1 MIKNKTYV
9 IILGII
15 TLSVISLLALVCQ
28 KYLPFLFHST
38 IYYCQNIIR
47 TVSVQLLPSH
57 VGRPLFIGLLII
69 FGLIVIRFFT
79 LIYNFLKERKKFQH
93 AAFSYGE
100 LQKIARGLRIES
112 KVKVIKDYKPLAICF
127 GIFQPKIYI
136 SSGLLKIVN
145 NGELRVI
152 LAHEKYHLESR
163 DNFLMLIAFVIQSFF
178 PFFPIIKDFIKYFR
192 IQRELEAD
200 TYAITNHN
208 KNGYLISAL
217 KKLIRYEPQHAL
229 IASSGLGVFDTLET
243 RIRYLV
249 YKTKY
254 RPKITIINGVVSGF
268 FLFVLIA
275 LSLVPVQATDLHDRG
290 NDTLMACIS
299 SDKCSSICKDNINK
313 SLQITSIKSSKI
325 SSIYPP

>member
-1 MIKNKTYV
+1 MIKNKSYIV
-9 IILGII
+9 ALGMIS
-15 TLSVISLLALVCQ
+15 LSVIGLLALVCQ

-47 TVSVQLLPSH
+47 NVSVQLLPTQ
-57 VGRPLFIGLLII
+57 VGEPFFIGLLII
-69 FGLIVIRFFT
+69 FGLIIIRFFT
-79 LIYNFLKERKKFQH
+79 LTHNFLKERKKFQH
-93 AAFSYGE
+93 ATFSDGE
-100 LQKIARGLRIES
+100 LQKIAWGLRIEN
-112 KVKVIKDYKPLAICF
+112 KVRVINDHKPLAICF

-163 DNFLMLIAFVIQSFF
+163 DNLLMLIAFVIQSFF
-178 PFFPIIKDFIKYFR
+178 PFFPIIKDFIKHYR

-200 TYAITNHN
+200 TYAITNQN
-208 KNGYLISAL
+208 ENRFLISAL
-217 KKLIRYEPQHAL
+217 EKLIRNEPQNAL

-254 RPKITIINGVVSGF
+254 RPRINIINGVVSGF
-268 FLFVLIA
+268 FLFVLII

-290 NDTLMACIS
+290 NDVLMTCIS

-325 SSIYPP
+325 SNIYSP